1 MGDVC
6 RNSMGVFI
14 DSLLEAFKL
23 ISSFDP
29 ELVSITLLS
38 LYVSLIGVFFAS
50 ALAIPIGIF
59 IGFNSFR
66 GKRIIVNTVNTF
78 MGLPPV
84 IVGLFL
90 FLLFSRQGLLGNT
103 GLLFTPEIM
112 ALAQFIIA
120 FPIITGV
127 TLSAVKNLN
136 EELIDL
142 ILSLGATPIQRIRL
156 YLLEIRFG
164 LLTAVMAGLGRAFS
178 EVGAVIIVGGNIRY
192 QTRVLTTATV
202 LETSRG
208 EFEKAMAL
216 GLILIT
222 LSFAINYA
230 ITAFQGRSEI

>member
-1 MGDVC
+1 
-6 RNSMGVFI
+6 MGVFV
-14 DSLLEAFKL
+14 DSLFEAVRL
-23 ISSFDP
+23 IVSFDS
-29 ELVSITLLS
+29 ELLSITLLS
-38 LYVSLIGVFFAS
+38 LYVSLIGVFFA
-50 ALAIPIGIF
+50 ALLAIPLGIF
-59 IGFNSFR
+59 IGLKSFK
-66 GKRIIVNTVNTF
+66 GKRIVVNIINTF
-78 MGLPPV
+78 MGMPPV

-90 FLLFSRQGLLGNT
+90 FLIFSRQGLLGDF

-112 ALAQFIIA
+112 AIAQFIIA

-127 TLSAVKNLN
+127 TLSAVKGLD
-136 EELIDL
+136 EDMLDL
-142 ILSLGATPIQRIRL
+142 ILSLGARPIQRVKL
-156 YLLEIRFG
+156 YIIEIRFG

-216 GLILIT
+216 GIILIS

-230 ITAFQGRSEI
+230 LTAFQERSEI

>member
-1 MGDVC
+1 
-6 RNSMGVFI
+6 MGVFI
-14 DSLLEAFKL
+14 DSLFEAVRL
-23 ISSFDP
+23 IVSFDS
-29 ELVSITLLS
+29 EIVSITLLS
-38 LYVSLIGVFFAS
+38 LYVSLIGAFFA
-50 ALAIPIGIF
+50 AILAIPLGIF
-59 IGFNSFR
+59 IGLKSFW
-66 GKRIIVNTVNTF
+66 GKRIVVNIINTF

-90 FLLFSRQGLLGNT
+90 FLLFSRQGLLGDM

-127 TLSAVKNLN
+127 TLSAVKSLN
-136 EELIDL
+136 EDMLDL

-156 YLLEIRFG
+156 YILEIRFG

-208 EFEKAMAL
+208 CDKL
-216 GLILIT
+216 HYYR
-222 LSFAINYA
+222 LS
-230 ITAFQGRSEI
+230 RKE